1 MEAMRGGAVVAGA
14 FAAPHHAIPGW
25 PFMNGKQAI
34 RSDITVEDLVDGY
47 PSAVS
52 FLQNVGV
59 VCMKCGEPVWGTLEE
74 AIRRKGLNVEA
85 TIAKLGEFL
94 AGGT

>member
-34 RSDITVEDLVDGY
+34 R
-47 PSAVS
+47 
-52 FLQNVGV
+52 
-59 VCMKCGEPVWGTLEE
+59 
-74 AIRRKGLNVEA
+74 RKGLNVEA